1 MVKISEAIAANHV
14 AFVGSFSKA
23 IEENINTLSGKDAL
37 VESYARIAAING
49 IKVDIVDQYFPS
61 DAAQFFF
68 EAHNDVILS
77 HVNASFGCWRPAL
90 QALRSFMENAFSS
103 IYYAEHPV
111 ELQKWKAGKFY
122 IQPKHLRS
130 YVSEHPKIIELAN
143 AIDLKSLLDKEYDTL
158 SQAVHAS
165 NDLFRMTSADGKT
178 SITKPNPADLGKW
191 AARERATVSLCVTVM
206 ACVMRDHLEGAK
218 LSNLRG
224 ALGIAVGSI
233 CRAALKTHCAISIPA
248 P

>member
-1 MVKISEAIAANHV
+1 MVKISEAVAANHA

-23 IEENINTLSGKDAL
+23 IDENIKALSQNAAL
-37 VESYARIAAING
+37 VESYGRIAAVNG
-49 IKVDIVDQYFPS
+49 IKVDIVDRYFPS
-61 DAAQFFF
+61 EAAQFFF
-68 EAHNDVILS
+68 EAHNDLILS

-90 QALRSFMENAFSS
+90 QALRSFMENTFSS

-111 ELQKWKAGKFY
+111 ELQKWKSGKFY

-130 YVSEHPKIIELAN
+130 YVCEHPKISDLAG
-143 AIDLKSLLDKEYDTL
+143 AIDLRSLLDKEYDTL

-165 NDLFRMTSADGKT
+165 NYLFRMTSADGRT
-178 SITKPNPADLGKW
+178 AVMKPDPADLGKW
-191 AARERATVSLCVTVM
+191 AARERTTVSLCVTVLTC
-206 ACVMRDHLEGAK
+206 AMRDCLEGAK

-224 ALGIAVGSI
+224 ALGIAVGSA
-233 CRAALKTHCAISIPA
+233 CRSALKTHCGISIPA